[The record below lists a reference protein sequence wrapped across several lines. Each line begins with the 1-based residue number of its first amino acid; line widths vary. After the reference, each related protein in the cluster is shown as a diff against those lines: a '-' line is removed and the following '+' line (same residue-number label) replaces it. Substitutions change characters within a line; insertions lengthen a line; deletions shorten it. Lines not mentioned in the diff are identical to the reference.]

1 MSSIIDINVRRR
13 DIVFS
18 DFGSGFTPNP
28 LTGDV
33 SRITN
38 EEAVKQAIKNIV
50 LTDRYERPFNPG
62 FGCDVRKLLFENYSS
77 ITISLVRKMIIDAIE
92 NFEPRCQIVDVRV
105 DGDPD
110 SHGLTITV
118 VFSLLNRE
126 TPTVLSFYLT
136 RVR

>member
-1 MSSIIDINVRRR
+1 MSSIIDINVRRK
-13 DIVFS
+13 DVIFS
-18 DFGSGFTPNP
+18 DFGSAFTPNP

-33 SRITN
+33 SRLIN
-38 EEAVKQAIKNIV
+38 EESIKQAIKNIV
-50 LTDRYERPFNPG
+50 LTDRYERVFNPG

-92 NFEPRCQIVDVRV
+92 NFEPRCQIIDVRV